1 MFRNRFLL
9 IIDAILIFMAY
20 IGSIMLVTLVDIEQ
34 FYIFLNSTIT
44 ILALDVI
51 ILFFCNWR
59 FGIYSTLWIY
69 GGLKDYFNLIK
80 ASFISTAISIV
91 ITLVIRASTE
101 LMPQP
106 VFPLTEEKIIIFISF
121 MNIVTLL
128 FMFLLR
134 LVACVFYNRTKLI
147 RRRNE
152 GKRLLIYGAG
162 SAAMTFMHDLM
173 KNEDMDYRIVG
184 FIDDAPD
191 KKKARINGY
200 PVLGQGKDVVRIA
213 NDYDIDEIIIAIPSA
228 TLAERTAAVER
239 CSKTKKTV
247 KIMPSI
253 DRIILDSKDN
263 MMIKNVD
270 IEDLLERDPIKLEK
284 DGIKDFLEDKVVF
297 VSGGGGSIGSELCRQ
312 IMKFN
317 PKQLIIFDIYEN
329 NAYEIQMELNRKY
342 PDNKPTVL
350 IGSVRD
356 IHRLEAIFEEYKP
369 EVVFHAAAHKH
380 VPLMEDSPGEA
391 IKNNVFGTV
400 NMAKAADLFGVKT
413 FVMVS
418 TDKAVNPTNIMGASK
433 RMCEMVIQTIQT
445 ISKTKFVAVRFGN
458 VLGSNGSV
466 IPLFKKQIAQGGPV
480 TITHRDITRYFM
492 TIPEASQLVL
502 QAGAFAEGGEVFV
515 LDMGKPVKI
524 YDLAKH
530 LIKLSGFEPGVDIKI
545 EEVGLRPGEKI
556 YEELLMSE
564 EGLEKT
570 RNEKIFVGRPT
581 FNDYVTLNEDL
592 QELKDAILTR
602 DKVKIKAALK
612 KSVPTFVEPEE
623 VNNAK

>member
-34 FYIFLNSTIT
+34 FYIFLYSTMT
-44 ILALDVI
+44 ILALDVM

-80 ASFISTAISIV
+80 ANFISTAISIV
-91 ITLVIRASTE
+91 VTLVIRASTE
-101 LMPQP
+101 LTPQP
-106 VFPLTEEKIIIFISF
+106 VFPLTEEKIIIFIAF
-121 MNIVTLL
+121 MNIVALL

-134 LVACVFYNRTKLI
+134 LTACVYHNRTRI
-147 RRRNE
+147 MRRRND

-173 KNEDMDYRIVG
+173 KNRDMNYRIVG

-253 DRIILDSKDN
+253 DRIILNSKDN

-545 EEVGLRPGEKI
+545 EEIGLRPGEKI

-581 FNDYVTLNEDL
+581 FNDYVTLNKDL
-592 QELKDAILTR
+592 QELKEAILTK
-602 DKVKIKAALK
+602 DKAKIKAALK

>member
-1 MFRNRFLL
+1 MFRNRFLF
-9 IIDAILIFMAY
+9 IVDALLIFAAY
-20 IGSIMLVTLVDIEQ
+20 VSSIMVVTLVDFEQ
-34 FYIFLNSTIT
+34 FYTFLYSTVN
-44 ILALDVI
+44 ILVLDVI

-59 FGIYSTLWIY
+59 FGIYATLWIY

-80 ASFISTAISIV
+80 ASFISTVISIIV
-91 ITLVIRASTE
+91 TLVIRATTE
-101 LMPQP
+101 LSPNP
-106 VFPLTEEKIIIFISF
+106 IFPLTEEKIIIFIGF
-121 MNIVTLL
+121 MNIVALL
-128 FMFLLR
+128 FMFFLR
-134 LVACVFYNRTKLI
+134 LIACVFYNRTKLI
-147 RRRNE
+147 RRNE

-173 KNEDMDYRIVG
+173 KNKDMDYRIVG
-184 FIDDAPD
+184 LIDDAQD

-200 PVLGQGKDVVRIA
+200 PVLGQGKDIETIV

-228 TLAERTAAVER
+228 SLAERTAAVEK
-239 CSKTKKTV
+239 CSKTKKPV

-253 DRIILDSKDN
+253 DRVILDSKDN
-263 MMIKNVD
+263 MMVKNVD

-284 DGIKDFLEDKVVF
+284 DGIKEFLENKVVF

-312 IMKFN
+312 IMKFS

-356 IHRLEAIFEEYKP
+356 IHRLEDIFGEYKP
-369 EVVFHAAAHKH
+369 DVVFHAAAHKH

-400 NMAKAADLFGVKT
+400 NMAKVSDKFGVKS

-545 EEVGLRPGEKI
+545 EEIGLRPGEKI

-581 FNDYVTLNEDL
+581 FNDYLTLNEDL
-592 QELKDAILTR
+592 QELKDAILSK